1 MTDGTDHMRK
11 FGKNKKI
18 INILL
23 CCFAFAFLVMTHAAT
38 ADAAETMPSV
48 DPVGHKENYT
58 AVLYDNTSGLPISEA
73 NDIVQTSAG
82 FLWIAS
88 YAGLISYDGNS
99 FERVVFNDAMKSVAS
114 LYVDSKD
121 RLWIGSNDS
130 GVALL
135 DRTGIKEWDMEDG
148 LASDRTRGFVE
159 DENGVIYIASTGG
172 IAMMSPDFK
181 LTRIR
186 DPRLDG
192 VLIERIY
199 RSADGLICCST
210 SDMKWFTVRDGK
222 IVEFVD
228 LNDLGIGSIC
238 CIVPD
243 PEDAAKVMIG
253 TEDGGFY
260 RGDLHGNT
268 ENFEYVDTTP
278 LYGLQDVKIY
288 GDQIWLLGRSGIGV
302 IDGHGFHSLN
312 RLPLNNSVSH
322 MITDY
327 EGNLWF
333 SSTRQGIMKIV
344 SDRFTDI
351 FALCGIES
359 SIVNA
364 TCVYDDMLFIGTD
377 TGLEIVKDD
386 EALSSFP
393 VESVMKASGE
403 YIDKYDLLDM
413 LGECRIRCITEDSSG
428 RLWIS
433 TWGSYGLVCCDNGKV
448 TVYDESAGL
457 PGNYVRAVCEDESG
471 AVLAACTG
479 GVSVIRDGVVER
491 TYTKKE
497 GMTNTECLDVE
508 SAPNGD
514 RLAATNGGGIAIIS
528 DDGVRSITK
537 KDGLKSNIILRIK
550 HDPKR
555 KLFWIVT
562 GNSLAYMTEDYKV
575 KTIENFPCSDNF
587 DLYENSK
594 GDMWVISG
602 MGIYVAPVDE
612 LLADKKINP
621 VHYGHAN
628 GLQSEATANSF
639 NYLDDEGQLYFCT
652 RTCATKVNI
661 DEPMEQIDNLKQ
673 AVPFIDAD
681 GRRIYPDSEGKF
693 IVRSD
698 VKKLTIYPEVFN
710 YSLTD
715 PEVSYR
721 LEGFDS
727 KVVTVRRSE
736 LDAVS
741 YTNLPGREYTFI
753 MDLKDALGHSSKT
766 LKVTIVK
773 EKAIYEQPWFYALCS
788 LAGLVI
794 LGYVIHKYV
803 QRKMKALEEKHR
815 EEAEL
820 ERVNNDL
827 QMAKRIQ
834 ASMLPHVFPPFPER
848 SEFDIYASM
857 DPARAVGGDFY
868 DFFFVD
874 EDRLCLVMADVS
886 GKGIPAAMFMMNS
899 KVMLQNIAG
908 SGKSP
913 AEILTKG
920 NETLCSNEDSGMFVT
935 VWLGILDLTTGKI
948 VAANAGHEYP
958 AIRHS
963 GSGYELFTDKHG
975 LVLGGME
982 GVNYREYELELA
994 PGDSL
999 FLYTDGVPEATNS
1012 SEEMFG
1018 TDRMLAALNSEPD
1031 ADPDQILANV
1041 RKSVDEFVMDYEQFD
1056 DLTMLCI
1063 RYNGN
1068 TKKK

>member
-1 MTDGTDHMRK
+1 MTETY
-11 FGKNKKI
+11 GKNRQI
-18 INILL
+18 INIIL
-23 CCFAFAFLVMTHAAT
+23 CCLVFAIAIAMRTGAVY
-38 ADAAETMPSV
+38 AAETQPSV
-48 DPVGHKENYT
+48 DPVGHKENYS
-58 AVLYDNTSGLPISEA
+58 AVLYDNTNGLPISEA
-73 NDIVQTSAG
+73 NDIVQTNTG
-82 FLWIAS
+82 FIWIAS

-135 DRTGIKEWDMEDG
+135 DHTGIKDWDMEDG

-159 DENGVIYIASTGG
+159 DEKGIIYIASTGG
-172 IAMMSPDFK
+172 VSMMSPDFNI
-181 LTRIR
+181 TRIE

-210 SDMKWFTVRDGK
+210 SDMKWFTIRDGE
-222 IVEFVD
+222 IVEYID
-228 LNDLGIGSIC
+228 LNDVGISNIC

-260 RGDLHGNT
+260 RGDINGSI
-268 ENFEYVDTTP
+268 ENFEYVDIKP
-278 LYGLQDVKIY
+278 LFGVQDIKIY

-302 IDGHGFHSLN
+302 IDGDGFHNLN

-333 SSTRQGIMKIV
+333 SSTRQGVMKIV
-344 SDRFTDI
+344 PDRFTDI
-351 FALCGIES
+351 FALCGIENN
-359 SIVNA
+359 IVNA
-364 TCVYDDMLFIGTD
+364 TCVSDGKLFIGTD

-393 VESVMKASGE
+393 VDSVMEASGE
-403 YIDKYDLLDM
+403 YIGQYDLIDM
-413 LGECRIRCITEDSSG
+413 LKGCRIRCITEDSSG

-433 TWGSYGLVCCDNGKV
+433 TWGSYGLLCCDNGSV
-448 TVYDESAGL
+448 TVYNESAGL
-457 PGNYVRAVCEDESG
+457 PSNYVRAVFEEDGG

-479 GVSVIRDGVVER
+479 GISVIRDGRVER
-491 TYTKKE
+491 TYSKTD

-508 SAPNGD
+508 PAPNGD
-514 RLAATNGGGIAIIS
+514 RLAATNGGGIIIIS
-528 DDGVRSITK
+528 GDSVRSITK

-555 KLFWIVT
+555 KLFWIIT

-575 KTIENFPCSDNF
+575 KTIEYFPCSDNF
-587 DLYENSK
+587 DLYENSS

-602 MGIYVAPVDE
+602 MGIYVTPVEE

-621 VHYGHAN
+621 VHYGLAN

-652 RTCATKVNI
+652 RTCVTKVNI

-673 AVPFIDAD
+673 SVPFIDTD
-681 GRRIYPDSEGKF
+681 GRRRYADSEGRF
-693 IVRSD
+693 TIPSD
-698 VKKLTIYPEVFN
+698 VRKLTIYPEVFN

-721 LEGFDS
+721 LEGFDN

-741 YTNLPGREYTFI
+741 YTNLPGREYTFV

-766 LKVTIVK
+766 LRVTIVK

-794 LGYVIHKYV
+794 LGFVIHKYV
-803 QRKMKALEEKHR
+803 QRKLKALEEKHR

-834 ASMLPHVFPPFPER
+834 ASMLPHVFPPFPDR
-848 SEFDIYASM
+848 NEFEIYASM
-857 DPARAVGGDFY
+857 DPAKAVGGDFY
-868 DFFFVD
+868 DFFFID
-874 EDRLCLVMADVS
+874 KDHLCLVMADVS

-908 SGKSP
+908 TCKSP
-913 AEILTKG
+913 AEILKKG
-920 NETLCSNEDSGMFVT
+920 NDTLCSNEDSEMFVT
-935 VWLGILDLTTGKI
+935 VWLGILDLKTGKI

-958 AIRHS
+958 SVRHL
-963 GSGYELFTDKHG
+963 GGGYELYTDKHG

-982 GVNYREYELELA
+982 GVSYKEYEFELA

-1018 TDRMLAALNSEPD
+1018 TDRMIEALNTDPD
-1031 ADPDQILANV
+1031 AAPDQILANV
-1041 RKSVDEFVMDYEQFD
+1041 RKAVDEFVMDYEQFD
-1056 DLTMLCI
+1056 DLTMMCI
-1063 RYNGN
+1063 RYNGSN
-1068 TKKK
+1068 AAKGGRKK